1 MVEPTGS
8 RRGGDNCDRVT
19 ARCSR
24 TARRSGNGCRASR
37 RGRPHCAKR
46 SPSRRPLQRLV
57 EVERLESRDLLAV
70 DAVALPG
77 QLSVGPADVAG
88 KADRWGAE
96 MAFVSLAT
104 AGRVA
109 GENVVDE
116 TETRTCRWPGFPS
129 RCAGLNP
136 LSTVVPLAATDP
148 VALDTV
154 LQQPWDTAGIEV
166 PWQMESR
173 WRPRWRHC
181 ADPDRAVASVDVS
194 LVELS
199 RVEPIYLAPWFAPH
213 LSALSAPLAPVS
225 PENWATVFS
234 QCYAD
239 LEVWEIPDGL
249 LLQASFVENFEQ
261 FASCDS
267 RTASEFVEIFVQQA
281 EKVVEQ
287 SDVADWLSDDG
298 IPSWLE
304 AGALA
309 GGAAVIGT
317 TVWYGYPE
325 WANPTV
331 ASSLAT
337 DCAESLAGYRLELP
351 TIFDGGQATSLRWR
365 LRGEYWPFGPSG
377 IACQDA
383 SAAIGFSG
391 RAWYL
396 SEQQDVQWTGNISL
410 GFDKTGIQA
419 GYFDL
424 SGSFIEN
431 PVRIDLV
438 VAGSYGDGPGLADGA
453 GQFSVGLSGGGP
465 LPLTV
470 GTRPDRLH
478 FAVRMAYD
486 CAGSQ
491 RDHRSEFTVCGSFRA
506 EY

>member
-8 RRGGDNCDRVT
+8 RRRGGNCDRVT

-24 TARRSGNGCRASR
+24 TTRRSGNGCRASR

-46 SPSRRPLQRLV
+46 WQPRRPPQRLV
-57 EVERLESRDLLAV
+57 EVERLESRDLLAA
-70 DAVALPG
+70 DAVSLPG
-77 QLSVGPADVAG
+77 QLPAGVAAE
-88 KADRWGAE
+88 ADRWRAE

-109 GENVVDE
+109 GENVVGE
-116 TETRTCRWPGFPS
+116 TETRTCRWPGFHS
-129 RCAGLNP
+129 QRAGLNP
-136 LSTVVPLAATDP
+136 LCPVLTLAATEP

-154 LQQPWDTAGIEV
+154 LHQPWDTAGIEA
-166 PWQMESR
+166 PWQMESL
-173 WRPRWRHC
+173 WRHC
-181 ADPDRAVASVDVS
+181 AAPAQAVEHVDVS
-194 LVELS
+194 LAELS
-199 RVEPIYLAPWFAPH
+199 RVEPISLASWFAPQ
-213 LSALSAPLAPVS
+213 LPALVAPLAPVS
-225 PENWATVFS
+225 PEDWATVFS

-261 FASCDS
+261 FASCDP
-267 RTASEFVEIFVQQA
+267 RTASEFVEIFLQQA

-287 SDVADWLSDDG
+287 LEVADCLTGDG
-298 IPSWLE
+298 IPSWFE

-396 SEQQDVQWTGNISL
+396 SEQQDVQWTGNIAL
-410 GFDKTGIQA
+410 GFDRTGIQA

-431 PVRIDLV
+431 PARIDLV
-438 VAGSYGDGPGLADGA
+438 VAGSYGDGPDLADGA
-453 GQFSVGLSGGGP
+453 GQFSVGLSSSGP

-470 GTRPDRLH
+470 GARLDRLH
-478 FAVRMAYD
+478 FAVRMEYD

>member
-1 MVEPTGS
+1 MVEPTGPG
-8 RRGGDNCDRVT
+8 RRGGNCERVT

-24 TARRSGNGCRASR
+24 MTRRSVNGCRGSR
-37 RGRPHCAKR
+37 RGRSHCAKR
-46 SPSRRPLQRLV
+46 WHSRRPRQRLV

-70 DAVALPG
+70 DAVSLPG
-77 QLSVGPADVAG
+77 QLSDGPADVAG
-88 KADRWGAE
+88 EADRCDAE
-96 MAFVSLAT
+96 VAFVSLVT
-104 AGRVA
+104 VSPVV

-116 TETRTCRWPGFPS
+116 TETRTCRWPGFRS
-129 RCAGLNP
+129 HRARLNP
-136 LSTVVPLAATDP
+136 LSMVLPLAATDP
-148 VALDTV
+148 AALDGV
-154 LQQPWDTAGIEV
+154 LHQPCDTAGIEA

-173 WRPRWRHC
+173 WSHC
-181 ADPDRAVASVDVS
+181 ADPDRAVANVDVS
-194 LVELS
+194 LAELS
-199 RVEPIYLAPWFAPH
+199 RVEPISLASWFAPH
-213 LSALSAPLAPVS
+213 LPALFPPLAPVS
-225 PENWATVFS
+225 PEDWTTVFS
-234 QCYAD
+234 QCCAD

-249 LLQASFVENFEQ
+249 LLQASFADNFEQ
-261 FASCDS
+261 FASCDL
-267 RTASEFVEIFVQQA
+267 RTASEFVEIFLQQA
-281 EKVVEQ
+281 EQVVAQ
-287 SDVADWLSDDG
+287 SDVADWLTGDG

-325 WANPTV
+325 WENPTV
-331 ASSLAT
+331 ASALAT

-377 IACQDA
+377 ITCQDD

-396 SEQQDVQWTGNISL
+396 SERQDVQWTGNIAL
-410 GFDKTGIQA
+410 GFDQTGIQA

-431 PVRIDLV
+431 PLRIDLV

-465 LPLTV
+465 VPLTV
-470 GTRPDRLH
+470 GTRLDRLH
-478 FAVRMAYD
+478 FAVRMGYD

-491 RDHRSEFTVCGSFRA
+491 HDHRSEFTVSGSFRA